1 MIVQFLPIRHA
12 LDMMHIERN
21 ISNNFLQHL
30 FGEKD
35 TPAVRRDMEAVGKFE
50 HLHLRQPPGS
60 ADFVQPRAPYVF
72 SSTEKEEFLAL
83 IVRTRVPTG
92 YSSTLIKHAGQNQ
105 LAGLKSH
112 DHHCLIQQI
121 LPAAVRN
128 MLDPGVR
135 ETNFEVG
142 ELVPAYMRLRH

>member
-1 MIVQFLPIRHA
+1 MQFLPIRHV

-21 ISNNFLQHL
+21 ISNNFLRHL

-35 TPAVRRDMEAVGKFE
+35 TPAVQRDMEAIGKVE
-50 HLHLRQPPGS
+50 HLHLQQQAGS
-60 ADFVQPRAPYVF
+60 VNFVQPRAPYVF
-72 SSTEKEEFLAL
+72 LASKKEEFLAL
-83 IVRTRVPTG
+83 IAGTQVPTG